1 MIIYFIKPEVQ
12 ILNPECYYYSSCT
25 KVKMV
30 EIDGRKYK
38 IFDDFIVSEG
48 CRKCLEN
55 AKENNVGYIEIS
67 D

>member
-1 MIIYFIKPEVQ
+1 MIIYFTKPEVQ
-12 ILNPECYYYSSCT
+12 ILNPEC
-25 KVKMV
+25 KMV

-55 AKENNVGYIEIS
+55 AKENNVGYIEIP